1 MGVIKKIELSTGKKV
16 TVDVAGLTVME
27 WRGFFDA
34 THDDKDDDVIVAR
47 CANMKPEALTA
58 LLYQDY
64 RLILKTIMDLSNK
77 PLDDPNSVSE
87 STSD

>member
-1 MGVIKKIELSTGKKV
+1 MGATKQIELSTGKKV
-16 TVDVAGLTVME
+16 TVDVAKLTVME

-34 THDDKDDDVIVAR
+34 MHNDKDSDVVVAR
-47 CANMKPEALTA
+47 CANMKLETLTA

-64 RLILKTIMDLSNK
+64 RLILKTIMDLSNR